1 MAKKRQFAHHL
12 LTIHLSQEYTEKNP
26 RNWKM
31 RGLTPKNGVHIE
43 TGPYT
48 ESSAD
53 SSNFSTGFSGKIRK
67 PRSKVSKACD
77 NCRKRKIKCNGK
89 FPCASCEIY
98 SCECTFSTRQ
108 GGARIKNLHK
118 TSLEGTTV
126 QVKEETD
133 SSSTSFSNPQRCTD
147 GPCAVEQPTKFF
159 ENFKL
164 GGRSSGD
171 NSGSDGKN
179 DDDVNRNGF
188 YEDDSES
195 QATLTS
201 LQTTLKNLKEM
212 AHLGTH
218 VTSAIESIELQIS
231 DLLKRWEPKVRTKE
245 LATTK
250 FYPNKSI
257 ETQLMKNKYCDVVHL
272 TRYAAWSNNKKDQDT
287 SSQPLIDE
295 IFGLY
300 SPFQFLSLQGI
311 GKCFQNYRSKS
322 KCEIFPRTAKETI
335 YIMLRFFDVCC
346 HHINQGCVSIANP
359 LENYLQ
365 KMNLLPST
373 PSSISSAGSPNTAHT
388 KSHVA
393 LVINH
398 LPQPFVRSITG
409 ISNSEL
415 LSEMNNDI
423 SMFGILLKMLDM
435 HKNSYQNF
443 LMEITSNPSVAKN
456 TQSIDV
462 LQEFIH
468 YCQAGEALIAL
479 CYSYYNSTLYNYVD
493 FTCDITH
500 LEQLLYFLDLLFWL
514 SEIYGFEKV
523 LNVAVHFVSRVGL
536 SRWEFYVGLD
546 ENFAERRRNLWW
558 KAFYFEKTLA
568 SKLGYPSNID
578 DSKINCLL
586 PKNFRD
592 VGFLDNRDFIENVHL
607 VRRSEAFDNMCIS
620 DLKYY
625 GELAVLQIVSHF
637 SSSVLF
643 NEKFTS
649 IRNTSKPS
657 VVREKLLFEV
667 LEIFNETEMKYDAIK
682 EQTGKLFDIA
692 FSKDSTELKV
702 SREDKIMASKF
713 VLFYEH
719 HFCRMVNESDNIVAR
734 LCVHRRPSI
743 LIENLKIYLHKIY
756 KSWTDMNKILL
767 DFDNDYSVYRS
778 FAHYSISCIIL
789 VSQAFSVAEF
799 IKVNDVVNMIRVFKR
814 FLDIKI
820 FSENETNEH
829 VFNSQSFK
837 DYTRAFSF
845 LTIVTRI
852 MLLAYGESSSTNL
865 DVISKYIDENAP
877 DLKGIIELVLD
888 TNSCA
893 YRFLLEPVQKSG
905 FHLTVS
911 QMLKNRKFQEP
922 LMSNEDNKQMKHNSG
937 KNLNPDLP
945 SLKTGTSYLLNG
957 IESPQLPFNGRSA
970 PSPVRNNSLPEFAQL
985 PSFRSLSVSD
995 MINPDYA
1002 QPTNGQNNTQVQ
1014 SNKPIN
1020 AQQQIPTSV
1029 QVPFMNTNEINNNN
1043 NKNNINNI
1051 NNNNS
1056 NNFSATSFNLGTL
1069 DEFVNNGDLEDLYS
1083 ILWSDVYPDS

>member
-1 MAKKRQFAHHL
+1 M
-12 LTIHLSQEYTEKNP
+12 TS
-26 RNWKM
+26 
-31 RGLTPKNGVHIE
+31 KNGVHIE
-43 TGPYT
+43 AGPDT

-53 SSNFSTGFSGKIRK
+53 SYNFTIGLSGKVRK

-98 SCECTFSTRQ
+98 SCECTFTTRQ
-108 GGARIKNLHK
+108 GGNRIKNLQK
-118 TSLEGTTV
+118 ANLEGTIV
-126 QVKEETD
+126 QGKEETD
-133 SSSTSFSNPQRCTD
+133 SSSTPLPKPQPYASRPYAT
-147 GPCAVEQPTKFF
+147 EQPAKFSD
-159 ENFKL
+159 NFNL
-164 GGRSSGD
+164 DGRNSAD
-171 NSGSDGKN
+171 NNGSDGRN

-188 YEDDSES
+188 YEDDSDS

-201 LQTTLKNLKEM
+201 LQNTLKNLKEM

-218 VTSAIESIELQIS
+218 ITSAIESVESQMN
-231 DLLKRWEPKVRTKE
+231 DLIKRWEPKVRVKDF
-245 LATTK
+245 ATTK

-335 YIMLRFFDVCC
+335 YIMLRFFDVCF

-398 LPQPFVRSITG
+398 LPQPFVKRITG
-409 ISNSEL
+409 ISNAEL
-415 LSEMNNDI
+415 LSEMNNDT
-423 SMFGILLKMLDM
+423 SMFGILLKMLHQ

-443 LMEITSNPSVAKN
+443 LMEITSNPPVPKN
-456 TQSIDV
+456 THSKDV
-462 LQEFIH
+462 LEELIH

-514 SEIYGFEKV
+514 SEVYGFEKV

-546 ENFAERRRNLWW
+546 ETFAERRRNLWW

-568 SKLGYPSNID
+568 SKMGYPSNID

-586 PKNFRD
+586 PKDFRD

-607 VRRSEAFDNMCIS
+607 VHRNEAFDNMSIS
-620 DLKYY
+620 SLKDY

-657 VVREKLLFEV
+657 IVREKLLFEV

-682 EQTGKLFDIA
+682 KQTGKLFDIA
-692 FSKDSTELKV
+692 FSKDTSKLNV
-702 SREDKIMASKF
+702 SREDKIIASRF

-743 LIENLKIYLHKIY
+743 LIENLQIYLYKIY
-756 KSWTDMNKILL
+756 KSWTDMNTILL
-767 DFDNDYSVYRS
+767 DFDNDYFVYRS
-778 FAHYSISCIIL
+778 FTHYSISCIIL
-789 VSQAFSVAEF
+789 VTQAFSVAEF
-799 IKVNDVVNMIRVFKR
+799 INVNDVLDMIKVFKR

-829 VFNSQSFK
+829 VSNSQSFK

-865 DVISKYIDENAP
+865 DVLSKYVEENAP

-911 QMLKNRKFQEP
+911 QMLKRRQFQVP
-922 LMSNEDNKQMKHNSG
+922 SMSNEDKEQIRHKTQENINVGNSSSKIG
-937 KNLNPDLP
+937 PP
-945 SLKTGTSYLLNG
+945 TCLLNG
-957 IESPQLPFNGRSA
+957 IESPRLRYHGRSA
-970 PSPVRNNSLPEFAQL
+970 PSPMRNPSLPEFAQL

-995 MINPDYA
+995 MINPDYT
-1002 QPTNGQNNTQVQ
+1002 QSTGVQNSTQIQANKLPQ
-1014 SNKPIN
+1014 SITG
-1020 AQQQIPTSV
+1020 QQQIPTPI
-1029 QVPFMNTNEINNNN
+1029 QVPFMNNDDMGNDDNNNNNNINNNN
-1043 NKNNINNI
+1043 NN

-1083 ILWSDVYPDS
+1083 ILWSDVYPDN

>member
-1 MAKKRQFAHHL
+1 MQ
-12 LTIHLSQEYTEKNP
+12 
-26 RNWKM
+26 
-31 RGLTPKNGVHIE
+31 GLASKNGVHIE
-43 TGPYT
+43 AGPDT

-53 SSNFSTGFSGKIRK
+53 SSHFSIGLSGKVRK

-98 SCECTFSTRQ
+98 SCECTFSSRQ
-108 GGARIKNLHK
+108 GGSRIKNLHK
-118 TSLEGTTV
+118 TSLEGTSV

-133 SSSTSFSNPQRCTD
+133 SSSASLPNNQRCTD
-147 GPCAVEQPTKFF
+147 GPSAVEQPTKFF

-164 GGRSSGD
+164 GSRSSGD
-171 NSGSDGKN
+171 NSGSDGK
-179 DDDVNRNGF
+179 DDDVNKNGF

-201 LQTTLKNLKEM
+201 LQNTLKNLKEM

-218 VTSAIESIELQIS
+218 ITSAIENIEFQIN
-231 DLLKRWEPKVRTKE
+231 DLIKHWEPKVRVKE
-245 LATTK
+245 LATTR

-335 YIMLRFFDVCC
+335 YIMLRFFDVCF
-346 HHINQGCVSIANP
+346 HHLNQGCVSIANP

-398 LPQPFVRSITG
+398 LPQPFVRNITG

-443 LMEITSNPSVAKN
+443 LMEITSNPSVAKK
-456 TQSIDV
+456 TLSTDV

-500 LEQLLYFLDLLFWL
+500 LEQLLFFLDLLFWL

-546 ENFAERRRNLWW
+546 ETFAERRRNLWW

-568 SKLGYPSNID
+568 SKMGYPSNID

-586 PKNFRD
+586 PKDFRD

-607 VRRSEAFDNMCIS
+607 VHRNEAFDNMCIS
-620 DLKYY
+620 NLKDY

-649 IRNTSKPS
+649 IRNTSNPS
-657 VVREKLLFEV
+657 IVREKLLFEV

-682 EQTGKLFDIA
+682 KQTGKLFDIA
-692 FSKDSTELKV
+692 FSKDTTKLKV
-702 SREDKIMASKF
+702 SREDKIMASRF

-756 KSWTDMNKILL
+756 KSWTDMNTILL
-767 DFDNDYSVYRS
+767 DFDNDYFVYRS

-799 IKVNDVVNMIRVFKR
+799 IKVTDVINMIRVFKR

-865 DVISKYIDENAP
+865 DVISKYIEENAP

-911 QMLKNRKFQEP
+911 QMLKNRQFQVP
-922 LMSNEDNKQMKHNSG
+922 LMSNEDKKQMNHKTG
-937 KNLNPDLP
+937 KKLSPDLP
-945 SLKTGTSYLLNG
+945 NFKMGTSCLLNG

-970 PSPVRNNSLPEFAQL
+970 PSPVRNNSLLEFAQL

-1002 QPTNGQNNTQVQ
+1002 QRTGGPNNPQIQ
-1014 SNKPIN
+1014 SNKSSRSTN
-1020 AQQQIPTSV
+1020 AQPQIPTSM
-1029 QVPFMNTNEINNNN
+1029 QVPFMDTNENNNN
-1043 NKNNINNI
+1043 N
-1051 NNNNS
+1051 NNS
-1056 NNFSATSFNLGTL
+1056 FSATSFNLGTL

-1083 ILWSDVYPDS
+1083 ILWSDVYPDN